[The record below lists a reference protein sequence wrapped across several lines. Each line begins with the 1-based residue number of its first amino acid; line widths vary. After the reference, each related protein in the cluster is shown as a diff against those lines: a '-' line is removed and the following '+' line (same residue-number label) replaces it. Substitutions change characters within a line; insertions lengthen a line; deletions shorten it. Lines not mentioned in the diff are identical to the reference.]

1 MPVWLQKA
9 RAILTKVTDWLFLG
23 RKAGLWDI
31 KDGISSKENKL
42 NSPSQVKRP
51 DQF

>member
-9 RAILTKVTDWLFLG
+9 RAILTKITDLLLLG
-23 RKAGLWDI
+23 RKVGLWST